1 MAQNLIDGVMTNM
14 NYPTIDIE
22 EFNKITKLLE
32 EAITDPNILDP
43 SVCPYDASMIEKLK
57 KLTNWVHPAA
67 RASLEDAE
75 KNPVGRPTKKVILP
89 IEEIENEINDLRKD
103 ISQLK
108 VDAKGLETADRIQ
121 IIKTRATLFEKMIAI
136 KERTNNM
143 KKQQEFIN
151 DVIAIMDDVMEQPQR
166 EKMIKRMEPYIDK

>member
-1 MAQNLIDGVMTNM
+1 MTNM
-14 NYPTIDIE
+14 IYPTIDIE
-22 EFNKITKLLE
+22 EFDKLTKLLE

-43 SVCPYDASMIEKLK
+43 SVCPYDPAIAEKLK
-57 KLTNWVHPAA
+57 KLTNWLHPAA
-67 RASLEDAE
+67 RASLDDGE

-143 KKQQEFIN
+143 KKQQQFVST
-151 DVIAIMDDVMEQPQR
+151 VIAIMEDIMEQPQR
-166 EKMIKRMEPYIDK
+166 EKMIKLMEPYIDQ